1 MTTDHDVTEEPRIR
15 TTKAGAKRRKN
26 TKAGRKRRQSKRPPP
41 KRERVRARK
50 KIERFQV
57 DPNLIWVVVRSE
69 PARALKCAEVLR
81 ERGLPVFDARV
92 EEKVV
97 PEGGKAR
104 ITHPQVLKR
113 LMFVGVSPCAECLPI
128 GNAYVQAVYCRGEGC
143 ALWLEAERAHGIEPM
158 AFSPS
163 AMQRFADHVTG
174 HLVKDEEAS
183 DVCEALFA
191 IGEQVRVV
199 DGPYASFNVIIEE
212 FIAKSW
218 RYKAAVN
225 IFGRATTVQFNED
238 QLEAA

>member
-1 MTTDHDVTEEPRIR
+1 MSADATIDDAPRPR
-15 TTKAGAKRRKN
+15 STKAGSKRRKN
-26 TKAGRKRRQSKRPPP
+26 TKAGRKRRQSKCPPP

-50 KIERFQV
+50 KIERFEV
-57 DPNLIWVVVRSE
+57 DPNLLWVVIRSE
-69 PARALKCAEVLR
+69 PARALKCAEALR

-104 ITHPQVLKR
+104 IVRHQVLKR

-143 ALWLEAERAHGIEPM
+143 ALWLETDRAHGIEPM

-174 HLVKDEEAS
+174 HLVKDSKADE
-183 DVCEALFA
+183 VCEALFA

-199 DGPYASFNVIIEE
+199 DGPYASFAAIIES